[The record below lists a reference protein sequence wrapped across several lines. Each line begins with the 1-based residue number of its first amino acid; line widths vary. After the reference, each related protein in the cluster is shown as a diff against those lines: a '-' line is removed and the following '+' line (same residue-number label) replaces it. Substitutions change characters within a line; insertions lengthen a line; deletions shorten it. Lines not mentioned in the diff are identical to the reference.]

1 MKFQIKCCLISLVVL
16 IAGCQPSSTIS
27 AAAQKP
33 KLSLPPQVSP
43 QSLKNDA
50 LTIIQMGLTDEN
62 AYLRN
67 FAIQVIIETSQKQFT
82 PKIRTML
89 SDSSVA
95 VRFTAVAALGELG
108 CKTCVDDLKKTL
120 DDSNPNIQIA
130 AAYSLVKLGDSA
142 HLQKVLDAAVSSN
155 AKLRANALL
164 LIGKLQNKEHLELCY
179 QALHDS
185 TAADSVRLQAVDSIA
200 MLKDAKIYRGKLWAL
215 LISKYA
221 DDRVMGIRAMGALG
235 SEEAKNAVMT
245 MLQDDVL
252 EVRLAAA
259 DELGKMGSLAGIEQI
274 IAYFGSSP
282 DLNLATMATSTA
294 VSALGSIPSDKLT
307 GYLPAA
313 LESRSPYIRLVA
325 AQSVLKHIQQSAL

>member
-1 MKFQIKCCLISLVVL
+1 MNVQIKCCLISLVIL
-16 IAGCQPSSTIS
+16 IAGCQSAPVVST
-27 AAAQKP
+27 AAQKP
-33 KLSLPPQVSP
+33 KLSTPPQVSP
-43 QSLKNDA
+43 LTLKTDA
-50 LTIIQMGLTDEN
+50 MTIIQLGLTDKN

-67 FAIQVIIETSQKQFT
+67 FAIQVIIETNQKQFV

-95 VRFTAVAALGELG
+95 VRFTAAAALGEMN
-108 CKTCVDDLKKTL
+108 CKTCIDDLKKTL

-130 AAYSLVKLGDSA
+130 AAYSLVKMGDTA
-142 HLQKVLDAAVSSN
+142 YLPKILDAAVSSDE
-155 AKLRANALL
+155 KLRANALL
-164 LIGKLQNKEHLELCY
+164 LIGKLQNKEHLKLCY

-200 MLKDAKIYRGKLWAL
+200 MMKDTRIYRGKLWAL

-235 SEEAKNAVMT
+235 SEEAKNAIMT
-245 MLQDDVL
+245 MLQDDVQ

-259 DELGKMGSLAGIEQI
+259 DELGKMGSLAGMEQI
-274 IAYFGSSP
+274 VSYFGSNP
-282 DLNLATMATSTA
+282 DLNQATMGTATA

-313 LESRSPYIRLVA
+313 LESSSPYIRLVA
-325 AQSVLKHIQQSAL
+325 AQSVLKHIQ